1 MELECFLCK
10 RKIDVEREQPFV
22 FECYVY
28 CEKRALIAM
37 VNILPISAV
46 ALDIY
51 YLVYR
56 RSIILPQ

>member
-28 CEKRALIAM
+28 CEKCLEQIER
-37 VNILPISAV
+37 NK
-46 ALDIY
+46 
-51 YLVYR
+51 
-56 RSIILPQ
+56 RSPEATTDKKESSTQKGRSPT